1 MGSRGSTFSKT
12 GGGGA
17 SNDDGGNQSVSKWG
31 WTSYYKAELQ
41 TKVAEDYA
49 KFYNQGE
56 GLSLMTFASAS
67 FMSTYCAD
75 SA

>member
-12 GGGGA
+12 GGGGTPA
-17 SNDDGGNQSVSKWG
+17 DGDQSVSKWG

-67 FMSTYCAD
+67 FMSTYCAG